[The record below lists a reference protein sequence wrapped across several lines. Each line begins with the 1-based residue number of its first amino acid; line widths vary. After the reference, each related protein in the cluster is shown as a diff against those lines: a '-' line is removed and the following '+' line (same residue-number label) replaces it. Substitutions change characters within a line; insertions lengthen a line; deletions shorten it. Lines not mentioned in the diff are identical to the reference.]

1 MTADVDPLE
10 AKRHTLADLEQSLPA
25 AEGDEALTRSLRE
38 QIAQLEA
45 EIAAEQ
51 NPVGAAVAGEV
62 VDADVEIYRPDA
74 SELVVS
80 PGGDDLWTVLDK
92 HDEDAILEEFQ
103 RRALKVMLYEFPQ
116 SGAPGGKVIDL
127 SYQGVNEA
135 VRLLNNTG
143 KCRIR
148 IRPDVKEIRR
158 EVIEGVEYVVASV
171 YAEDERTGYGQFG
184 TSREPIWMKVNANV
198 AKRAREKGEPVRTED
213 VEGTKVSRVFDV
225 FAETKAL
232 NKAQRNALKV
242 MIPERMRQALIAM
255 ARHDDT
261 ALKTIQSGAGA
272 SAIAELPPPLDDEK
286 AKELNVRIRAAYD
299 RIRVVSVTALL
310 PGAFGAKVARAQH
323 SHDLL
328 LALAE
333 ELEAQATHLEAKGG

>member
-10 AKRHTLADLEQSLPA
+10 AKRHTPADLEQSLPA

-158 EVIEGVEYVVASV
+158 EVIEGVEYVVA
-171 YAEDERTGYGQFG
+171 
-184 TSREPIWMKVNANV
+184 
-198 AKRAREKGEPVRTED
+198 
-213 VEGTKVSRVFDV
+213 
-225 FAETKAL
+225 
-232 NKAQRNALKV
+232 
-242 MIPERMRQALIAM
+242 
-255 ARHDDT
+255 
-261 ALKTIQSGAGA
+261 
-272 SAIAELPPPLDDEK
+272 
-286 AKELNVRIRAAYD
+286 
-299 RIRVVSVTALL
+299 
-310 PGAFGAKVARAQH
+310 
-323 SHDLL
+323 
-328 LALAE
+328 
-333 ELEAQATHLEAKGG
+333 

>member
-10 AKRHTLADLEQSLPA
+10 AKRHTLADLEQALDA
-25 AEGDEALTRSLRE
+25 ATDDAEVTRLTKEVMALER
-38 QIAQLEA
+38 

-62 VDADVEIYRPDA
+62 VDADVEIYRPDGA
-74 SELVVS
+74 DLVVS
-80 PGGDDLWTVLDK
+80 PGGDDLWIVLDK

-103 RRALKVMLYEFPQ
+103 RRALKVMLYDFPQ
-116 SGAPGGKVIDL
+116 SGAPGGKVVDL

-143 KCRIR
+143 KCRVR

-158 EVIEGVEYVVASV
+158 ETIEGVEYVVATV

-184 TSREPIWMKVNANV
+184 TSREPLWMKVNGSA
-198 AKRAREKGEPVRTED
+198 ATKARQNGTPVRTEKI
-213 VEGTKVSRVFDV
+213 EGTTVNRIFDV

-255 ARHDDT
+255 ARHDES
-261 ALKTIQSGAGA
+261 ALKTIQAGAGA
-272 SAIAELPPPLDDEK
+272 EAMAELPPPLDDDAAK
-286 AKELNVRIRAAYD
+286 ALNVRIREAYD
-299 RIRVVSVTALL
+299 RIRAVSVTTLL
-310 PGAFGAKVARAQH
+310 PGQFGAKLARAQH
-323 SHDLL
+323 SHELL
-328 LALAE
+328 TALAE
-333 ELEAQATHLEAKGG
+333 ELEAQAAHLEGRK